1 VGIESEKRKGSFA
14 RIATVEAHSY
24 FGEITLFDNGPRTES
39 AIAIKDTLV
48 LRLSREP
55 LIALARQSPDVSL
68 ELITALSKRLGE
80 ANARIAELS
89 RSRPRQLNKLFDQFD
104 D

>member
-1 VGIESEKRKGSFA
+1 
-14 RIATVEAHSY
+14 
-24 FGEITLFDNGPRTES
+24 
-39 AIAIKDTLV
+39 
-48 LRLSREP
+48 
-55 LIALARQSPDVSL
+55 VSL